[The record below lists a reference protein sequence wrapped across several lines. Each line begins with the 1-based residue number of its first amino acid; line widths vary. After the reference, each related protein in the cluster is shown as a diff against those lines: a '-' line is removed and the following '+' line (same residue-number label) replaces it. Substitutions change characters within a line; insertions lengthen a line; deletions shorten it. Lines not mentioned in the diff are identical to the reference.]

1 MRQRVAIVGSGP
13 TAIYALQELINCSS
27 PLTVVMLESSDIA
40 GKGTPY
46 QRGINDPA
54 MLSNIPSIEIP
65 ALPESLVDWL
75 RRQPA
80 RYCDAFDIDR
90 SDISDRAF
98 YPRVVLG
105 DYFRAQLQA
114 IIAKDEA
121 ARHEIVIREGV
132 KVLDIVPIGDRFAVR
147 AAEPAGEDAFDHVII
162 ATGHGF
168 PSAPETA
175 PGYFEAPWPATALR
189 SIPPGRI
196 GVLGTSLSAIDAVM
210 TIATSFGRFV
220 RTPGIGLEYLSDGN
234 DFQVTMMSR
243 KGLLPEADFFFP
255 IPYEEPSICTAQA
268 VSERIALGSSGLLD
282 DIFDLFRRELAH
294 ADPDYAERI
303 GLDGL
308 TADTFAEAYFGV
320 RDQFD
325 PFEWAEA
332 NLAEAKRN
340 YARRH
345 KVAWRYAILI
355 CHEIIETAVTSFTSD
370 DLARFNRSFKSIFA
384 DDYATVPHLSIERLL
399 ALHRADKLHIVA
411 LGDQAKVSGD
421 GRERGATVS
430 GAMGDLEFDTFVDA
444 TGQKS
449 LSADEIPFP
458 SLRQHGLV
466 APALTVTQRG
476 SHRRTGGIDVDA
488 SYRPLIA
495 GVRPV
500 RRLYIPAV
508 SYLLHKQPFVQ
519 GITSV
524 AALGQVVARAIVADV
539 MRPVRSRKSRAFKRS
554 RPQQKSTSTRHDRA
568 SRPEDTSFLKIAS
581 PDPAPA
587 VAKGEGGR

>member
-1 MRQRVAIVGSGP
+1 MRVRVAIVGSGP
-13 TAIYALQELINCSS
+13 TALYALQELINCPS
-27 PLTVVMLESSDIA
+27 PLTVVMFESSDVA

-46 QRGINDPA
+46 QRGMNDPA
-54 MLSNIPSIEIP
+54 MLSNIPSVEIP
-65 ALPESLVDWL
+65 ALSESLVDWL

-80 RYCDAFDIDR
+80 RYLAEFDTDR
-90 SDISDRAF
+90 DHVSDRTF

-114 IIAKDEA
+114 ILAVGKA

-132 KVLDIVPIGDRFAVR
+132 EVLDIAPVGDRFTIR
-147 AAEPAGEDAFDHVII
+147 AAEPAGEDMFDHVII

-168 PSAPETA
+168 PSAPETS

-189 SIPPGRI
+189 SIPSGRI

-210 TIATSFGRFV
+210 TIATVFGRFV
-220 RTPGIGLEYLSDGN
+220 RTPEKGLEYISDN
-234 DFQVTMMSR
+234 DDLRVMMMSR
-243 KGLLPEADFFFP
+243 KGLPPEADFYFP
-255 IPYEEPSICTAQA
+255 IPYEEPRICTREA

-294 ADPDYAERI
+294 ADPQYAERI
-303 GLDGL
+303 GLEDL
-308 TADTFAEAYFGV
+308 TVDTFAEAYFGV

-325 PFEWAEA
+325 PFEWAEV
-332 NLAEAKRN
+332 NLAEAKSN
-340 YARRH
+340 YARQH

-355 CHEIIETAVTSFTSD
+355 SHEIIETSVTSLTAD

-399 ALHRADKLHIVA
+399 ALHRANKLQIVA
-411 LGDQAKVSGD
+411 LGDQAKVSRG
-421 GRERGATVS
+421 GLERGAIVS
-430 GAMGDLEFDTFVDA
+430 GAAGDLQFETFIDA

-449 LSADEIPFP
+449 LSADELPFP

-476 SHRRTGGIDVDA
+476 SHRRTGGIDIDA

-519 GITSV
+519 GITS
-524 AALGQVVARAIVADV
+524 AATLGQVVARSIVADV
-539 MRPVRSRKSRAFKRS
+539 MRPVRSRKLRAFKGPRPKPKQITPRRERTARLEEASVVQVGAPDIAPSAVRS
-554 RPQQKSTSTRHDRA
+554 
-568 SRPEDTSFLKIAS
+568 
-581 PDPAPA
+581 
-587 VAKGEGGR
+587 EGLR

>member
-1 MRQRVAIVGSGP
+1 MRQRVAIVGAGP
-13 TAIYALQELINCSS
+13 TALYALQELINCRS
-27 PLTVVMLESSDIA
+27 PLKVVMFESSDIA

-46 QRGINDPA
+46 QRGINHPA
-54 MLSNIPSIEIP
+54 MLSNIPSVEIP
-65 ALPESLVDWL
+65 ALPENLLDWL

-80 RYCDAFDIDR
+80 RYFDAFDIDR
-90 SDISDRAF
+90 ACLSDRAF

-114 IIAKDEA
+114 IICKDEA

-132 KVLDIVPIGDRFAVR
+132 EVLDIAPIGDRFAVR
-147 AAEPAGEDAFDHVII
+147 AAEPAGEDIFEHVII

-168 PSAPETA
+168 PSAPETG

-196 GVLGTSLSAIDAVM
+196 GILGTSLSAIDAVM

-220 RTPGIGLEYLSDGN
+220 RTPEKDLEYVSDGN

-243 KGLLPEADFFFP
+243 KGLLPEADFYFP
-255 IPYEEPSICTAQA
+255 IPYEEPTICTAQA

-282 DIFDLFRRELAH
+282 DVFDLFRRELAH

-303 GLDGL
+303 GLEDL

-325 PFEWAEA
+325 PFEWAQA

-355 CHEIIETAVTSFTSD
+355 SHEIIETAVTSFTAD
-370 DLARFNRSFKSIFA
+370 DLTRFNRSFKSIFA

-399 ALHRADKLHIVA
+399 ALHRAGRLEIIG
-411 LGDQAKVSGD
+411 LGDQATVSTD
-421 GRERGATVS
+421 GRERGAAVS
-430 GAMGDLEFDTFVDA
+430 GAAGELQFDTFIDA

-449 LSADEIPFP
+449 LSADELPFP
-458 SLRQHGLV
+458 SLKRHGLV

-476 SHRRTGGIDVDA
+476 SLRRTGGIDVDA

-500 RRLYIPAV
+500 RRLYVPAV

-519 GITSV
+519 GITSA
-524 AALGQVVARAIVADV
+524 AALGQIVARAIVSDV
-539 MRPVRSRKSRAFKRS
+539 MRPVRSRKSRTIKRS
-554 RPQQKSTSTRHDRA
+554 SPQQKPILM
-568 SRPEDTSFLKIAS
+568 RPETAAQLEDASFLPAAS
-581 PDPAPA
+581 PS
-587 VAKGEGGR
+587 VASPVARSECNR

>member
-1 MRQRVAIVGSGP
+1 MSQRVAIVGSGP
-13 TAIYALQELINCSS
+13 TALYALQELINCPS
-27 PLTVVMLESSDIA
+27 PLTVVMFESSDIA

-46 QRGINDPA
+46 QRGVNDPA
-54 MLSNIPSIEIP
+54 MLSNIPSVEIP

-75 RRQPA
+75 RRQPP
-80 RYCDAFDIDR
+80 RYFDAFDIDQAAV
-90 SDISDRAF
+90 SDRAF

-114 IIAKDEA
+114 LIAKNEA

-132 KVLDIVPIGDRFAVR
+132 RVLDIAPIDDRFAVR
-147 AAEPAGEDAFDHVII
+147 AAEPAGEDVFDHVIV

-189 SIPPGRI
+189 SIPAGSV

-220 RTPGIGLEYLSDGN
+220 RTPETDLEYISDGK

-255 IPYEEPSICTAQA
+255 IPYEEPIICTAQA
-268 VSERIALGSSGLLD
+268 VSERIALGSRGLLD
-282 DIFDLFRRELAH
+282 DVFDLFRQELAH

-303 GLDGL
+303 GLDAL

-320 RDQFD
+320 RDRFD
-325 PFEWAEA
+325 PFEWAQA

-355 CHEIIETAVTSFTSD
+355 CHEIIETAVSSFTAD
-370 DLARFNRSFKSIFA
+370 DLTRFNRSFKSIFA

-399 ALHRADKLHIVA
+399 ALHRAGRLEIVA
-411 LGDQAKVSGD
+411 LGDEAKITTN
-421 GRERGATVS
+421 GRARGATVS
-430 GAMGDLEFDTFVDA
+430 GAVGELQFDTFIDA

-449 LSADEIPFP
+449 LSADELPFP
-458 SLRQHGLV
+458 SLRRHGLV
-466 APALTVTQRG
+466 APALTVTQSGNR
-476 SHRRTGGIDVDA
+476 RRTGGIDVDA

-495 GVRPV
+495 GLRPV

-519 GITSV
+519 GITSA

-539 MRPVRSRKSRAFKRS
+539 TRPVRSRKSRAFR
-554 RPQQKSTSTRHDRA
+554 RPSARQEPTTTRDGHAPLLEDVAILQLA
-568 SRPEDTSFLKIAS
+568 SADMAS
-581 PDPAPA
+581 AAARGD
-587 VAKGEGGR
+587 GNR